1 MRPRPHSHAHSPR
14 PRHTPGRSPRPPEL
28 GVRCARSYGVEQ
40 KAEAIARCDEA
51 GEAVYRRAL
60 LRGTRLL
67 RHVPEAARGATRRS
81 ASPFARAW
89 NVLGR
94 RQDCASKGSR
104 VLEEYL
110 MRRRMTRATHHTHA
124 TINQPLVSEQG
135 SVLFGPSFPM
145 PISPACAAGLSNE

>member
-1 MRPRPHSHAHSPR
+1 MRPRPTSHAHSPR
-14 PRHTPGRSPRPPEL
+14 PRHTPRRSPRPPEL
-28 GVRCARSYGVEQ
+28 GVRCTRSYGVEQ
-40 KAEAIARCDEA
+40 KAEAIARCGEA
-51 GEAVYRRAL
+51 GEAVYRQAL

-89 NVLGR
+89 NVLGL
-94 RQDCASKGSR
+94 RQDCA
-104 VLEEYL
+104 EEYL

-145 PISPACAAGLSNE
+145 PISPACACRPLQRISFLL